1 MVIRRSP
8 ASRQV
13 LAGAALAGAAAGL
26 WAGWLAASEPAVVG
40 GRPVLGFA
48 AAFVAGGAVLAAV
61 GALGL
66 RGRHSRWKGV
76 TLLILG
82 AALVV
87 GGVAGWAWRFTR
99 PGYVPARPA
108 HHDPASNATIT
119 I

>member
-1 MVIRRSP
+1 MVIPNPP

-48 AAFVAGGAVLAAV
+48 AAFVAGGALLAAV

-66 RGRHSRWKGV
+66 RGRRSRGRGV
-76 TLLILG
+76 MLLIVG
-82 AALVV
+82 AALAV
-87 GGVAGWAWRFTR
+87 GSVAGWAWRFTR
-99 PGYVPARPA
+99 PSYVPTHPA
-108 HHDPASNATIT
+108 HYDPASNER
-119 I
+119 